1 MRRCWGAACGT
12 ASVELGAGLRYV
24 LWQPEVVAL
33 LARARA
39 GAEAVIPRLAVGGVE
54 LLHAFYHR
62 WTHAV
67 MQQAVS
73 AGERRV
79 GRAVE
84 RLKVRYVEEATL
96 RSFVNI
102 NSAADLEAACAL
114 LKPLDGLDGAAD

>member
-1 MRRCWGAACGT
+1 
-12 ASVELGAGLRYV
+12 
-24 LWQPEVVAL
+24 
-33 LARARA
+33 
-39 GAEAVIPRLAVGGVE
+39 
-54 LLHAFYHR
+54 
-62 WTHAV
+62 